1 MRARLNQYH
10 LAGNCDSR
18 RHSTSSL
25 TENAVVT
32 ETRSSR
38 MLLEMLL
45 FFDKEKTS
53 SQISFVV
60 EFVLYSIFLSLLFLL
75 FSPRGNAIYSF
86 LLSPTKRMNAV
97 NVYFALDCCRIVSVS
112 LSRFPQ
118 VPEYKLN
125 LFSNDF

>member
-18 RHSTSSL
+18 RHFTSSL
-25 TENAVVT
+25 IENVVVT

-45 FFDKEKTS
+45 FFDQEKTS

-60 EFVLYSIFLSLLFLL
+60 EFVLSS
-75 FSPRGNAIYSF
+75 
-86 LLSPTKRMNAV
+86 V
-97 NVYFALDCCRIVSVS
+97 NVYFALDCCRIISVF

>member
-1 MRARLNQYH
+1 MRARLNQHH

-18 RHSTSSL
+18 RLFTSSL
-25 TENAVVT
+25 IENVVVT

-45 FFDKEKTS
+45 FFDQEKTS

-97 NVYFALDCCRIVSVS
+97 NVYFALDCCRIISVS

>member
-1 MRARLNQYH
+1 MRARLNQHH

-18 RHSTSSL
+18 RHFTSSL
-25 TENAVVT
+25 IENVVVT

-45 FFDKEKTS
+45 FFDQEKTS

-97 NVYFALDCCRIVSVS
+97 NVYFALDCCRIISVS

>member
-18 RHSTSSL
+18 RHFTSSL
-25 TENAVVT
+25 TENVVVT

-38 MLLEMLL
+38 MLEMLL
-45 FFDKEKTS
+45 FFDQEKPS
-53 SQISFVV
+53 SQISFLV

-86 LLSPTKRMNAV
+86 FFIAN
-97 NVYFALDCCRIVSVS
+97 
-112 LSRFPQ
+112 
-118 VPEYKLN
+118 
-125 LFSNDF
+125 

>member
-1 MRARLNQYH
+1 MRSRLNQYH

-18 RHSTSSL
+18 RHFTSSL
-25 TENAVVT
+25 TENVVVT

-38 MLLEMLL
+38 MLEIMLL
-45 FFDKEKTS
+45 FFDQEKTS

-75 FSPRGNAIYSF
+75 FSSRGNAIYSF

-97 NVYFALDCCRIVSVS
+97 NVYFALDCCRIISVS

-125 LFSNDF
+125 LFQNDF